1 MPDCIIG
8 KCIGITLAF
17 SHEDS
22 LDDQIMR
29 LEGDELSHVLDQL
42 RLFHLLRAA
51 AVCQS
56 WRDAVRGLWAVSEVS
71 PAMVA
76 QAQIEE
82 LQPIMTAHSTH
93 LLLAEACLTKLKIL
107 GDQFRMVPYMFTQR
121 LVNAGHCHTV
131 VLLMMTHLSS
141 IDVQSAGLKILAG
154 ISHQDEHASGERAH
168 CIVLHAGGAVA
179 IVRAVEQH
187 PNLRRAAPYPLFLMT
202 IASPVD
208 GPRLVA
214 EAGAAR
220 ILLAD
225 PTNDW
230 ARSLITKFAADPDA
244 SRILGNAIGNGEIFA
259 AALLAC
265 LDSEQGVAFS
275 NVARGVVE
283 LCDAFSELVEQ
294 NHVQVAAVAEA
305 ILPVIPIA
313 MDRFLFARPRSLGA
327 GDKNATRMSLGGLS
341 ARLGGPSYGVV
352 PVSVLQLEA

>member
-1 MPDCIIG
+1 VKIIPV
-8 KCIGITLAF
+8 KTNMRR
-17 SHEDS
+17 S
-22 LDDQIMR
+22 LDLPIMR

-42 RLFHLLRAA
+42 RLFDLLRAA

-107 GDQFRMVPYMFTQR
+107 GDQARRAPYTFTQR

-154 ISHQDEHASGERAH
+154 IGHLDEHDSGERAH

-187 PNLRRAAPYPLFLMT
+187 PKLRRAAPYPLLLMT
-202 IASPVD
+202 VVSPVD

-259 AALLAC
+259 AALVAC
-265 LDSEQGVAFS
+265 LDSEQQGMAFS
-275 NVARGVVE
+275 NVARWVVE
-283 LCDAFSELVEQ
+283 LCDAFSELVKQ

-313 MDRFLFARPRSLGA
+313 MDRFLHARPRSLGA
-327 GDKNATRMSLGGLS
+327 GNKNATRMSLGGLS
-341 ARLGGPSYGVV
+341 ARLGGPSYGGM